1 MDPYS
6 DPWSWDR
13 SPSKSWAWTGSE
25 RVHFAVAA
33 GMWRV
38 KHMALNVYEA
48 NVAANRLY
56 EKQGFQ
62 QVKTTQPLLGKRR
75 SLLVKPV
82 K

>member
-1 MDPYS
+1 VS
-6 DPWSWDR
+6 
-13 SPSKSWAWTGSE
+13 TGLNAL
-25 RVHFAVAA
+25 RFAVAA

-56 EKQGFQ
+56 EQQGFQ
-62 QVKTTQPLLGKRR
+62 QVKTTQPFLGKRR